1 MGSCQAGME
10 HSHHSRVHLV
20 HDLHLQ
26 STEKVLGYHRLE
38 AEELDYYFRESKV
51 DGPKV
56 ECDEDPEQNY

>member
-1 MGSCQAGME
+1 MGSYQAGM

-20 HDLHLQ
+20 HDPHLR
-26 STEKVLGYHRLE
+26 SMGKVLEYHRLE
-38 AEELDYYFRESKV
+38 AEELDCYFRESKE